1 MGMEGGAMSLL
12 KKMFSMRLSVTL
24 MDALAE
30 AAKKEGRTRTGLIE
44 WVLAC
49 WLEDRNKKK

>member
-1 MGMEGGAMSLL
+1 MEGGAMSLL